1 MLLPLLLVLPMVL
14 GQTKMFEK
22 NLNFTPNSLASAM
35 VPGQV
40 CLRMLLQ
47 MTTSPHLAQV
57 HKARDLLSCATLC
70 NNKHLAGMT
79 CNGFK

>member
-1 MLLPLLLVLPMVL
+1 MLLPLLLVLPVVL
-14 GQTKMFEK
+14 GQTKMFER

-47 MTTSPHLAQV
+47 MTSGH
-57 HKARDLLSCATLC
+57 
-70 NNKHLAGMT
+70 
-79 CNGFK
+79 